1 MEKDNHHPILNLGE
15 FMKFFIE
22 KCSFYSEFF
31 KYKNRILIFPD
42 VSEKTKIVSDSIDC
56 KLEDKSKLLN
66 KIKNKTF
73 QIYSDNSKVYYAENL
88 VIQDASLI
96 EDCMNINVFILFF
109 CSLIDNN
116 LKSFWN
122 KNINIKDMCFLGW
135 TITNNEGDEAIT
147 DGFYPIILENNNFL
161 EVNLNDLNKYGLL
174 DNDKLEFYLNKNN
187 DEVVITVQGIK
198 QNIKWNPIGVFCD
211 IYTFKKIKK
220 LY

>member
-42 VSEKTKIVSDSIDC
+42 VSKKTKIVSDSIDY

-73 QIYSDNSKVYYAENL
+73 QIYSDNSKVYYVENL

-96 EDCMNINVFILFF
+96 KDCMNINVFILFF
-109 CSLIDNN
+109 CSLID
-116 LKSFWN
+116 
-122 KNINIKDMCFLGW
+122 NINIKDMCFLGW

-147 DGFYPIILENNNFL
+147 DGFYPIILG
-161 EVNLNDLNKYGLL
+161 NKI
-174 DNDKLEFYLNKNN
+174 F
-187 DEVVITVQGIK
+187 
-198 QNIKWNPIGVFCD
+198 
-211 IYTFKKIKK
+211 
-220 LY
+220 